1 MIPLVLLVNS
11 GAFGGAWIPEN
22 LDDGHLANYFFLLA
36 AIMFINQVSPPI
48 APSPHLVSFLTS
60 SLLSFS
66 SIGSPRVINIRQM
79 LS

>member
-48 APSPHLVSFLTS
+48 VSFLTS